1 MIYSDF
7 LVEMRLP
14 SFGERSLQIYF
25 FVEICLRYFL
35 QTLFFKDSLV
45 EVSSEICFVGISL
58 QRMVN
63 MSLQRVLWEIIPS
76 LVLVENVSSQILCP
90 FSQILLAR
98 KMSLETFW

>member
-14 SFGERSLQIYF
+14 SFGERSLQIHF
-25 FVEICLRYFL
+25 FVEICLRFFL

-45 EVSSEICFVGISL
+45 EISSENCFVGISF

-63 MSLQRVLWEIIPS
+63 MSLQRVLWEIILFIFFGRECLFTDS
-76 LVLVENVSSQILCP
+76 LFI
-90 FSQILLAR
+90 FSE
-98 KMSLETFW
+98 SFG